1 MSKVTM
7 YHNPRCSKCR
17 QTLELL
23 KERGIEPDIV
33 EYLDTPPDAETLN
46 RILDQLGMEPRE
58 LMRTNE
64 AEYKDNTL
72 SDPSLTREQLIQ
84 AMLDHPK
91 LIQRPIVLN
100 EGKAA
105 LGRPPENVE
114 GIL

>member
-17 QTLELL
+17 QTLDLL
-23 KERGIEPDIV
+23 HGRGIEPDIV

-64 AEYKDNTL
+64 AEYKENKL
-72 SDPSLTREQLIQ
+72 SDPALTREQLIR
-84 AMLDHPK
+84 AMVDHPK

-105 LGRPPENVE
+105 LGRPPENIVE
-114 GIL
+114 IL